1 MLSGPSGSASHFGNC
16 LIMPLCASGSTSEK
30 AKAAALP
37 ELVSSQMP
45 VRSKIVTL
53 RPASAR

>member
-1 MLSGPSGSASHFGNC
+1 
-16 LIMPLCASGSTSEK
+16 MPFWASGKTSEK

-45 VRSKIVTL
+45 VRSKNRERTLLAL
-53 RPASAR
+53 RPDAGLVEV